1 MTNRILNIG
10 LVSVLMIILIQMI
23 AVLYE
28 LSGVENIYMR
38 NSMNGMNSVLNILVL
53 INLWNVLL
61 KFHKQIQLDYI
72 LKSMIVVFTIASFF
86 SLRIGLGLGKIGNIL
101 LIGLSLINVIL
112 YIVFIHRLM
121 EIDKSEINQIEQLKN
136 YGLAFVISLFGQFI
150 LSVVIELS
158 RLKSLIFINHF
169 LVIIPMIFLGLFFL
183 KTKNK
188 IRQK

>member
-1 MTNRILNIG
+1 MTNRILNVG

-38 NSMNGMNSVLNILVL
+38 NSMNGMNSVLNTLVL
-53 INLWNVLL
+53 INLWNVLV

-86 SLRIGLGLGKIGNIL
+86 SLRIGLGKIGDIL

-136 YGLAFVISLFGQFI
+136 YGLAFVISLFGQFM